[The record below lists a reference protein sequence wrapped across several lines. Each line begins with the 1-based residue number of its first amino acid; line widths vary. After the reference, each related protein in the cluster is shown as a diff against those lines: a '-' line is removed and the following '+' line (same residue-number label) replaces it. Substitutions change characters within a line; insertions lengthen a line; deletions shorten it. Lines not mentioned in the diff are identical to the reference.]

1 MVTTLDR
8 LMLRLYINNYLFAF
22 LFISTN
28 IFAID
33 FIEQENI
40 IITVIESNYSQQVK
54 FSKDNIENGS
64 FSFKLKGKPNSYI
77 RIDAL
82 KNNNNSIFIKNIN
95 YRDGFN
101 TKGLVAIDSKGY
113 SKKLSIDGTIIIPAN
128 MKSGESV
135 TSLMLHAEYVK

>member
-1 MVTTLDR
+1 
-8 LMLRLYINNYLFAF
+8 MLRLYINNYLFAF

-64 FSFKLKGKPNSYI
+64 
-77 RIDAL
+77 
-82 KNNNNSIFIKNIN
+82 
-95 YRDGFN
+95 
-101 TKGLVAIDSKGY
+101 LV
-113 SKKLSIDGTIIIPAN
+113 LN
-128 MKSGESV
+128 
-135 TSLMLHAEYVK
+135 

>member
-1 MVTTLDR
+1 
-8 LMLRLYINNYLFAF
+8 MLRLYINNYLFAF

-40 IITVIESNYSQQVK
+40 IITVIESDYSQQVK

-82 KNNNNSIFIKNIN
+82 NNNNNNNSIFIKNIK

-113 SKKLSIDGTIIIPAN
+113 SKKLRIDGTIIIPAN

>member
-1 MVTTLDR
+1 
-8 LMLRLYINNYLFAF
+8 MLPLSTNNYLFAF

-40 IITVIESNYSQQVK
+40 IITVIESDYSQQVN
-54 FSKDNIENGS
+54 FSKNNIENGS
-64 FSFKLKGKPNSYI
+64 ISFKLKGKPNSYVKI
-77 RIDAL
+77 YIL
-82 KNNNNSIFIKNIN
+82 KNTNNNIFIKNIK

-101 TKGLVAIDSKGY
+101 NKGLVVIDSKGY

-128 MKSGESV
+128 MKSGESI
-135 TSLMLHAEYVK
+135 TSLTLHAEYVKQ